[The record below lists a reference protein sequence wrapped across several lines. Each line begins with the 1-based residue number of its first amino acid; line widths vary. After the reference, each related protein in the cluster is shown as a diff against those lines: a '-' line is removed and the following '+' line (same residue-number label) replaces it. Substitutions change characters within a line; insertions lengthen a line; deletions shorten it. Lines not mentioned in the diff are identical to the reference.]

1 MVALILAAGYGTRLY
16 PLTKETP
23 KALLPV
29 RGRPILEYLI
39 DKITVASLGVREMVL
54 VSNSKYA
61 PAFERWADTMVLP
74 FPHSVLDDAST
85 CEEDRLG
92 SVGDLVYAMRARKID
107 EDLLV
112 LGSDNL
118 FPDPLT
124 GFLRCAREKS
134 SAVTLGI
141 YELPDLAL
149 ASRYGVLE
157 VDREGRI
164 IDFKEKPQQP
174 TSKLISAAV
183 YFFPQQTLAWVL
195 EYLDLQPDCD
205 TLGKF
210 IHWLVRRERVYAYRL
225 QGPWFDV
232 GDETSYNNA
241 KEHFIP

>member
-1 MVALILAAGYGTRLY
+1 MVALILAAGYATRLY

-39 DKITVASLGVREMVL
+39 DKITVASLGVREVIL

-61 PAFERWADTMVLP
+61 PAFQKWAAGTALATP
-74 FPHSVLDDAST
+74 CSVLDDAST

-92 SVGDLVYAMRARKID
+92 SVGDLAYALRARKID

-124 GFLRCAREKS
+124 GFLQYAKEKG
-134 SAVTLGI
+134 SAVTLGT
-141 YELPDLAL
+141 YELSDLTL

-157 VDREGRI
+157 VDGEGRI

-174 TSKLISAAV
+174 ASKLISAAV
-183 YFFPQQTLAWVL
+183 YFFPQKTLEWVL
-195 EYLDLQPDCD
+195 EYADLQPDCD
-205 TLGKF
+205 TLGRF
-210 IHWLVRRERVYAYRL
+210 IHWLVGRERVYAYRL